1 MGNPVKLDPAKLKK
15 LRDVNP
21 MMMSYNIEF
30 AEVTGGTF
38 WKAYTPGQIAGTE
51 PFNVDMSGGLTAAYK
66 DLMQVYPPIDLYDEK
81 LRKLA
86 REFGPVWVRVSGT
99 WATKTYY
106 DLDGAMGG
114 KVPEGYLNTLTR
126 EQWVGVLDFVKAV
139 GAKLMVSVSACPGV
153 YGVNEAPVPPWTPV
167 QAEKL
172 FKFSADYGVPISGSE
187 FVNEPNMMTET
198 GFPGGYTPADHA
210 RDQKIFYQWLKENY
224 PDCIYIGPCSVGS
237 EGSIGKDVEDS
248 KQGGGGVEL
257 LTNSCTTPE
266 LMGDDPCP
274 LDVFSYH
281 YYNGVS
287 ERLAGAMP
295 GAHWLAEEANG
306 EDYLAVAGNN
316 ARAYA
321 PLRDK
326 YCPGGEMWVTE
337 SGDAGGGG
345 DTWAS
350 TYLDVIRTLNE
361 AGSFSAITDGVIFHN
376 TLAASDYAYLDR
388 NTHEPRPNYF
398 AVLLWTRL
406 MGSAVYDTGEAVRMG
421 AHVFAHSRKD
431 GKEGVV
437 YLVINNSETEAT
449 TVELPKDAQ
458 CYTLAGKDGNK
469 RAAVMTLNGKDLVL
483 GEGNTLPALEGVAQ
497 SAGTVDL
504 APMTC
509 TFFVM

>member
-1 MGNPVKLDPAKLKK
+1 MAEFVKLTAGELKQ
-15 LRDVNP
+15 LREVNP
-21 MMMSYNIEF
+21 MMMSYNVEF

-51 PFNVDMSGGLTAAYK
+51 SFDVDMSGGLAAAYK
-66 DLMQVYPPIDLYDEK
+66 DLMQLYPPINLYDEK

-86 REFGPVWVRVSGT
+86 KEFGPLWVRVSGT

-126 EQWVGVLDFVKAV
+126 EQWVGVLDFVKEV
-139 GAKLMVSVSACPGV
+139 GAKLMISVSACPGV
-153 YGVNEAPVPPWTPV
+153 YGKDEAPIPAWTPV
-167 QAEKL
+167 EAEKL
-172 FKFSADYGVPISGSE
+172 FKFSADYGVPINGSE
-187 FVNEPNMMTET
+187 FVNEPNMLSDT
-198 GFPGGYTPADHA
+198 GFPNGYTPEDHA
-210 RDQKIFYQWLKENY
+210 RDQKIFYKWLKENY

-237 EGSIGKDVEDS
+237 EAPLGKGQPNS
-248 KQGGGGVEL
+248 KAAGGGIETVMK
-257 LTNSCTTPE
+257 TCSTTQ
-266 LMGDDPCP
+266 LMGEDPCP

-281 YYNGVS
+281 YYNGIS
-287 ERLAGAMP
+287 ERLAGVMP
-295 GAHWLAEEANG
+295 SMHWLAEEATS
-306 EDYLAVAGNN
+306 EDYLNVALNS

-361 AGSFSAITDGVIFHN
+361 AGGFASITDGVIFHN

-388 NTHEPRPNYF
+388 VTHDPRPNYF

-406 MGSAVYDTGEAVRMG
+406 MGTTVYDAAEPQRVG
-421 AHVFAHSRKD
+421 AHVYAQSRKD
-431 GKEGVV
+431 GKEGKV

-449 TVELPKDAQ
+449 TVELPKSAEV
-458 CYTLAGKDGNK
+458 YALAGKDGNK
-469 RAAVMTLNGKDLVL
+469 RATIMTLNGKDLVL
-483 GEGNTLPALEGVAQ
+483 GENNELPALDPVVVEAGKVEVAPL
-497 SAGTVDL
+497 G
-504 APMTC
+504 C
-509 TFFVM
+509 TFFVL

>member
-1 MGNPVKLDPAKLKK
+1 MPNVIQLNPTALKP
-15 LRDVNP
+15 LREINP
-21 MMMSYNIEF
+21 MLMSYNVEF

-51 PFNVDMSGGLTAAYK
+51 PFHVDMSGGLTAAYK
-66 DLMQVYPPIDLYDEK
+66 DLMQVYPPINLYDEK
-81 LRKLA
+81 LRSLA
-86 REFGPVWVRVSGT
+86 KEFGPVWVRVSGT

-106 DLDGAMGG
+106 DLDGKMGG
-114 KVPEGYLNTLTR
+114 KVPKGYLNTLTR
-126 EQWVGVLDFVKAV
+126 EQWVGVLDFVKAI

-153 YGVNEAPVPPWTPV
+153 YGVNEAPVPPWNPRE
-167 QAEKL
+167 AEKL
-172 FKFSADYGVPISGSE
+172 FKFSADYGVPINGSE
-187 FVNEPNMMTET
+187 FVNEPNMMSET

-210 RDQKIFYQWLKENY
+210 RDQKIFYNWLKENY

-237 EGSIGKDVEDS
+237 EGTMGKDT
-248 KQGGGGVEL
+248 GGGVEAL
-257 LTNSCTTPE
+257 VNDNCNTDT

-287 ERLAGAMP
+287 ERLGGVMP
-295 GAHWLAEEANG
+295 SMHWLAEEAHT
-306 EDYLAVAGNN
+306 EPYLDVALNN

-350 TYLDVIRTLNE
+350 TYLDVLRTLNE
-361 AGSFSAITDGVIFHN
+361 AGGFASITNGIIFHN

-388 NTHEPRPNYF
+388 VTHEPRPNYF

-406 MGSAVYDTGEAVRMG
+406 MGTTVYDSAEPIREGC
-421 AHVFAHSRKD
+421 HVYVHSRKD
-431 GKEGVV
+431 GKDGKA
-437 YLVINNSETEAT
+437 YLIINNSMTETLS
-449 TVELPKDAQ
+449 VELPQDGVR
-458 CYTLAGKDGNK
+458 YTLAGEGGNL
-469 RAAVMTLNGKDLVL
+469 RSTVMTLNGRPLVL
-483 GEGNTLPALEGVAQ
+483 GEGNALPDLTGAAQ
-497 SAGTVDL
+497 SAGTMEL
-504 APMTC
+504 APCTC
-509 TFFVM
+509 TFLVM